1 VSINPYTYESIISS
15 VENWPNSSTLMRALN
30 TRTTSKSNQI
40 VYLQAT
46 NSMDEDKGLDI
57 LTPLDEAENAYW

>member
-1 VSINPYTYESIISS
+1 
-15 VENWPNSSTLMRALN
+15 MRALN

-46 NSMDEDKGLDI
+46 NSKDEDKGLDI